1 MDEGLNETTGNCM
14 DQTSSVSMR
23 GEIGRPGLIATWMQ
37 ASRAWTLA
45 MPFMSVSV
53 GTAAA
58 LRNGFFSPWTY
69 VLAALGAV
77 SLQAGANM
85 VNDYYDFLNGTDS
98 PDWNAPENFGP
109 GLVIQRGL
117 LRPEQVWW
125 GGIVALLLGSL
136 LGLVLV
142 AACGWPVLLMGLA
155 GVAGAYF
162 YTGAPLQLAYRGL
175 GDLMVFTLMG
185 PGYVLG
191 AYYVQALSFSTS
203 ALVASLPMGFLC
215 SGVLQANNLR
225 DIENDRAHGKRTF
238 AVLIGRQAA
247 IAELICSDMGAYIA
261 TIAGVIARVLPWPAL
276 AVVITA
282 PRAGDQIRGVAP
294 GADAESHNRA
304 MNRSGQLQ
312 FELGLILVIAFIL
325 GRLFGW

>member
-1 MDEGLNETTGNCM
+1 MNETNT
-14 DQTSSVSMR
+14 VSLP
-23 GEIGRPGLIATWMQ
+23 GGAARPGVIAIWIQ

-58 LRNGFFSPWTY
+58 LRHGFFSPWTY
-69 VLAALGAV
+69 IAAALGAV
-77 SLQAGANM
+77 ALQAGANM
-85 VNDYYDFLNGTDS
+85 VNDYYDFVNGTDLA
-98 PDWNAPENFGP
+98 DWNAPESFGP

-117 LRPEQVWW
+117 LRAEQVWW
-125 GGIVALLLGSL
+125 GGIFALLFGSI
-136 LGLVLV
+136 LGLILV
-142 AACGWPVLLMGLA
+142 AACGWPVLVLGLI

-162 YTGAPLQLAYRGL
+162 YTGAPLQLAYRGF

-191 AYYVQALSFSTS
+191 AYYVQALSFSPA

-238 AVLIGRQAA
+238 AVLVGRKAA
-247 IAELICSDMGAYIA
+247 LLELLCSDLGAYLA
-261 TIAGVIARVLPWPAL
+261 TIAGVITRVLPWPAL
-276 AVVITA
+276 AVIITA
-282 PRAGDQIRGVAP
+282 PRAIDQIRLVSP

-312 FELGLILVIAFIL
+312 FELGLVLVIAFIL
-325 GRLFGW
+325 GRMFGW

>member
-1 MDEGLNETTGNCM
+1 
-14 DQTSSVSMR
+14 VV
-23 GEIGRPGLIATWMQ
+23 ATWLQ

-58 LRNGFFSPWTY
+58 FRNGFFSPWTY
-69 VLAALGAV
+69 LAAALGAV
-77 SLQAGANM
+77 ALQAGANM
-85 VNDYYDFLNGTDS
+85 VNDYYDFVNGTDS
-98 PDWNAPENFGP
+98 ADWNAPENFGP
-109 GLVIQRGL
+109 GLVIQRGY
-117 LRPEQVWW
+117 LRPNQVWW
-125 GGIVALLLGSL
+125 GGMVAFAVGSA
-136 LGLVLV
+136 LGLTLV
-142 AACGWPVLLMGLA
+142 AACGWPILMLGLV

-191 AYYVQALSFSTS
+191 AYYVQALSFSST

-225 DIENDRAHGKRTF
+225 DIENDRAHGKHTF
-238 AVLIGRQAA
+238 AVLIGRKAA
-247 IAELICSDMGAYIA
+247 IAELMLSDAGAYLA
-261 TIAGVIARVLPWPAL
+261 TLAGVIARVIPWPAL
-276 AVVITA
+276 AVIVTL
-282 PRAGDQIRGVAP
+282 PRAVDQIRLVRA
-294 GADAESHNRA
+294 GADAERHNRA

-312 FELGLILVIAFIL
+312 FELGLVLVIAFIL

>member
-1 MDEGLNETTGNCM
+1 MDETNT
-14 DQTSSVSMR
+14 VSLA
-23 GEIGRPGLIATWMQ
+23 GEAARPGVIAIWAQ

-45 MPFMSVSV
+45 MPFMSISV

-69 VLAALGAV
+69 VAAALGAV
-77 SLQAGANM
+77 ALQAGANM
-85 VNDYYDFLNGTDS
+85 VNDYYDFVNGTDS
-98 PDWNAPENFGP
+98 ADWNAPESFGP
-109 GLVIQRGL
+109 GLVIQRGFL
-117 LRPEQVWW
+117 HPEQVWW
-125 GGIVALLLGSL
+125 GGIVALAFGST
-136 LGLVLV
+136 LGLILV
-142 AACGWPVLLMGLA
+142 AACGWPVLVLGLA

-162 YTGAPLQLAYRGL
+162 YTAAPLQLAYRGL

-191 AYYVQALSFSTS
+191 AYYVQALSFSPA

-225 DIENDRAHGKRTF
+225 DIENDRAHGKHTF
-238 AVLIGRQAA
+238 AVLIGRKAA
-247 IAELICSDMGAYIA
+247 IAELICSDLGAYLA
-261 TIAGVIARVLPWPAL
+261 TIAGVITKVLPWPAL
-276 AVVITA
+276 AVTITA
-282 PRAGDQIRGVAP
+282 PRAIDQIRLVSP

-312 FELGLILVIAFIL
+312 FELGLVLVIAFIL

>member
-1 MDEGLNETTGNCM
+1 MNETTV
-14 DQTSSVSMR
+14 SVP
-23 GEIGRPGLIATWMQ
+23 GDVAPLGLIATWMQ

-45 MPFMSVSV
+45 MPFMSISV

-58 LRNGFFSPWTY
+58 LRNGFFSPLLY
-69 VLAALGAV
+69 VIAALGAV
-77 SLQAGANM
+77 ALQAGANM
-85 VNDYYDFLNGTDS
+85 VNDYYDFVNGTDS

-125 GGIVALLLGSL
+125 GGLVALVFGSG
-136 LGLVLV
+136 LGLILV
-142 AACGWPVLLMGLA
+142 AACGWPVLVLGLI

-162 YTGAPLQLAYRGL
+162 YTGAPLRLAYRGL
-175 GDLMVFTLMG
+175 GDLMVFSLMG

-191 AYYVQALSFSTS
+191 AYYVQALSFSSS
-203 ALVASLPMGFLC
+203 AAIASLPMGFLC

-225 DIENDRAHGKRTF
+225 DIENDRAHGKHTF
-238 AVLIGRQAA
+238 AVLIGRKAA
-247 IAELICSDMGAYIA
+247 IIELIFSDLGAYIA

-282 PRAGDQIRGVAP
+282 PRAIDQIRLVSGS
-294 GADAESHNRA
+294 ADAESHNRA

-312 FELGLILVIAFIL
+312 FELGLVLVIAFIL

>member
-1 MDEGLNETTGNCM
+1 
-14 DQTSSVSMR
+14 
-23 GEIGRPGLIATWMQ
+23 MQ

-58 LRNGFFSPWTY
+58 LHIGLFSPLTY
-69 VLAALGAV
+69 VAAALGAV
-77 SLQAGANM
+77 ALQAGANM
-85 VNDYYDFLNGTDS
+85 VNDYYDFVNGTDS
-98 PDWNAPENFGP
+98 ADWNAPENFGP
-109 GLVIQRGL
+109 GLVIQRGF

-125 GGIVALLLGSL
+125 GGIVALAFGSI
-136 LGLVLV
+136 LGLILV
-142 AACGWPVLLMGLA
+142 AVCGWPVLALGLV

-162 YTGAPLQLAYRGL
+162 YTGAPLQLAYHGL

-191 AYYVQALSFSTS
+191 AYYVQALSFSPA
-203 ALVASLPMGFLC
+203 ALVASLPMGLLC

-238 AVLIGRQAA
+238 AVLVGRQAA
-247 IAELICSDMGAYIA
+247 IIELICSDLGAYLA
-261 TIAGVIARVLPWPAL
+261 TMAGVIARVLPWPAL
-276 AVVITA
+276 AVIITA
-282 PRAGDQIRGVAP
+282 PRAIDQLRLVSGN
-294 GADAESHNRA
+294 ADAESHNRA

-312 FELGLILVIAFIL
+312 FELGLVLVIAFIL
-325 GRLFGW
+325 GRVFGW

>member
-1 MDEGLNETTGNCM
+1 M
-14 DQTSSVSMR
+14 DQSSTVSLPR
-23 GEIGRPGLIATWMQ
+23 GTTRPGLIAIWMQ
-37 ASRAWTLA
+37 ASRAWTLG

-69 VLAALGAV
+69 ITAALGAV
-77 SLQAGANM
+77 ALQAGANM
-85 VNDYYDFLNGTDS
+85 VNDYYDFVNGTDS
-98 PDWNAPENFGP
+98 ADWNAPESFGP
-109 GLVIQRGL
+109 GLIIQRGL
-117 LRPEQVWW
+117 LRPNQVWW
-125 GGIVALLLGSL
+125 GGIVALAFGST
-136 LGLVLV
+136 LGLILV
-142 AACGWPVLLMGLA
+142 AICGWPVLALGLA

-175 GDLMVFTLMG
+175 GDLMVFALMG

-191 AYYVQALSFSTS
+191 AYYVQALSFSSS

-215 SGVLQANNLR
+215 SGLLQANNLR

-238 AVLIGRQAA
+238 AVMIGRKAA
-247 IAELICSDMGAYIA
+247 IAELICSDLGAYLA
-261 TIAGVIARVLPWPAL
+261 TIAGVIAKVLPWPAL
-276 AVVITA
+276 AVIITA
-282 PRAGDQIRGVAP
+282 PRAIDQIRLVSPP
-294 GADAESHNRA
+294 GANAESHNQA

-312 FELGLILVIAFIL
+312 FELGLVLVIAFIL

>member
-1 MDEGLNETTGNCM
+1 MDE
-14 DQTSSVSMR
+14 TSTVSLR
-23 GEIGRPGLIATWMQ
+23 GGVARPGLIATWMQ

-45 MPFMSVSV
+45 MPFMSISV

-58 LRNGFFSPWTY
+58 LRNGFFSPLTY
-69 VLAALGAV
+69 VVAALGAV
-77 SLQAGANM
+77 ALQAGANM
-85 VNDYYDFLNGTDS
+85 VNDYYDFVNGTDS
-98 PDWNAPENFGP
+98 ADWNAPENFGP

-117 LRPEQVWW
+117 LRAEQVWW
-125 GGIVALLLGSL
+125 GGIVALVFGST

-142 AACGWPVLLMGLA
+142 AVCGWPVLVLGLI

-162 YTGAPLQLAYRGL
+162 YTGAPLRLAYRGL

-191 AYYVQALSFSTS
+191 AYYVQALSFSLS

-225 DIENDRAHGKRTF
+225 DVENDRAHGKRTF
-238 AVLIGRQAA
+238 AVLIGRKAA
-247 IAELICSDMGAYIA
+247 LVELICSDLGAYIA
-261 TIAGVIARVLPWPAL
+261 TIAGVIASVLPWPAL
-276 AVVITA
+276 AVVVTT
-282 PRAGDQIRGVAP
+282 PRAIDQIRLVSP

-312 FELGLILVIAFIL
+312 FELGLVLVVAFIL

>member
-1 MDEGLNETTGNCM
+1 MDEPNTASLPGGIA
-14 DQTSSVSMR
+14 Q
-23 GEIGRPGLIATWMQ
+23 PGLIATWMQ

-58 LRNGFFSPWTY
+58 LRNGFFSLWTY
-69 VLAALGAV
+69 AGAALGAIA
-77 SLQAGANM
+77 LQAGANM
-85 VNDYYDFLNGTDS
+85 VNDYYDFVNGTDS
-98 PDWNAPENFGP
+98 ADWNAPESFGP

-125 GGIVALLLGSL
+125 GGIVALAFGSA
-136 LGLVLV
+136 LGLILV
-142 AACGWPVLLMGLA
+142 AICGWPVLVLGLV

-191 AYYVQALSFSTS
+191 AYYVQALSFSRA

-238 AVLIGRQAA
+238 AVLIGRKAA
-247 IAELICSDMGAYIA
+247 IVELICSDIGAYVA
-261 TIAGVIARVLPWPAL
+261 AIAGVIARMLPWPAL
-276 AVVITA
+276 AVIITV
-282 PRAGDQIRGVAP
+282 PRAIDQIRLVSP

-312 FELGLILVIAFIL
+312 FEMGMMLAVAFVL

>member
-1 MDEGLNETTGNCM
+1 MDEANTV
-14 DQTSSVSMR
+14 SVP
-23 GEIGRPGLIATWMQ
+23 GGVTRPGLIATWMQ

-45 MPFMSVSV
+45 MPFMSISV

-58 LRNGFFSPWTY
+58 LRDGFFSPWRY
-69 VLAALGAV
+69 LAAALGAV
-77 SLQAGANM
+77 ALQAGANM
-85 VNDYYDFLNGTDS
+85 VNDYYDFVNGTDLA
-98 PDWNAPENFGP
+98 DWNSPESFGP
-109 GLVIQRGL
+109 GLVIQRGF

-125 GGIVALLLGSL
+125 GGIVALAFGST

-142 AACGWPVLLMGLA
+142 KACGWPVLVLGLV

-162 YTGAPLQLAYRGL
+162 YTGAPLQLAYRGF
-175 GDLMVFTLMG
+175 GDLMVFSLMG

-191 AYYVQALSFSTS
+191 AYYVQALSFSAT

-225 DIENDRAHGKRTF
+225 DIENDRAHGKHTF
-238 AVLIGRQAA
+238 AVLVGRKAA
-247 IAELICSDMGAYIA
+247 TMELICSDLGAYLA
-261 TIAGVIARVLPWPAL
+261 TIAGVFARLLPWPAL
-276 AVVITA
+276 AVLITV
-282 PRAGDQIRGVAP
+282 PRAVDQIRLVAP

-312 FELGLILVIAFIL
+312 FELGLVLVVAFIL
-325 GRLFGW
+325 GRVFGW

>member
-1 MDEGLNETTGNCM
+1 MDETNTVTVPGGAT
-14 DQTSSVSMR
+14 
-23 GEIGRPGLIATWMQ
+23 RPGLIATWMQ

-69 VLAALGAV
+69 VAAALGAV

-85 VNDYYDFLNGTDS
+85 VNDYYDYVNGTDAA
-98 PDWNAPENFGP
+98 DWNAPENFGP

-125 GGIVALLLGSL
+125 GGILALAFGSILGLLLVAL
-136 LGLVLV
+136 
-142 AACGWPVLLMGLA
+142 CGWPVLLLGLV

-175 GDLMVFTLMG
+175 GDVMVFSLMG

-191 AYYVQALSFSTS
+191 AYYVQALTFSPT

-225 DIENDRAHGKRTF
+225 DIDNDRAHGKRTF
-238 AVLIGRQAA
+238 AVLIGRRAA
-247 IAELICSDMGAYIA
+247 IAELICSDLGAYLA
-261 TIAGVIARVLPWPAL
+261 AIAGVIARVLPWPAL
-276 AVVITA
+276 AVVITI
-282 PRAGDQIRGVAP
+282 PRAIDQIRHVSP
-294 GADAESHNRA
+294 GADAESHNHA

-312 FELGLILVIAFIL
+312 FELGLVLVIAFIV

>member
-1 MDEGLNETTGNCM
+1 MDETRT
-14 DQTSSVSMR
+14 VSLQS
-23 GEIGRPGLIATWMQ
+23 GATRPGLIATWMQ

-58 LRNGFFSPWTY
+58 LRNGFFSPLIY
-69 VLAALGAV
+69 LAAAVGAV
-77 SLQAGANM
+77 ALQAGANM
-85 VNDYYDFLNGTDS
+85 VNDYYDFINGTDLA
-98 PDWNAPENFGP
+98 DWNAPENFGP
-109 GLVIQRGL
+109 GLAIQRGL

-125 GGIVALLLGSL
+125 GGIIALIFGSI

-142 AACGWPVLLMGLA
+142 AACGWPVLVLGVI

-162 YTGAPLQLAYRGL
+162 YTGSPLQLAYRGL

-191 AYYVQALSFSTS
+191 AYYIQALGFSPA

-238 AVLIGRQAA
+238 AVLVGRKAA
-247 IAELICSDMGAYIA
+247 LMELICSDAGAYLA
-261 TIAGVIARVLPWPAL
+261 TLAGVAARVLPWPAL
-276 AVVITA
+276 AVVITM
-282 PRAGDQIRGVAP
+282 PRALDQIRLVSGN
-294 GADAESHNRA
+294 ADAESHNRA

-312 FELGLILVIAFIL
+312 FELGLVLVVAFIL

>member
-1 MDEGLNETTGNCM
+1 MSNTN
-14 DQTSSVSMR
+14 SIAVS
-23 GEIGRPGLIATWMQ
+23 GGSARPGVIAVWLQ

-58 LRNGFFSPWTY
+58 LHAGFFSPWTY
-69 VLAALGAV
+69 LAAALGAV
-77 SLQAGANM
+77 ALQAGANM
-85 VNDYYDFLNGTDS
+85 VNDYYDFVNGTDLA
-98 PDWNAPENFGP
+98 DWNAPESFGP

-125 GGIVALLLGSL
+125 GGVIALLLGST
-136 LGLVLV
+136 LGLILV
-142 AACGWPVLLMGLA
+142 AVCGWPVLVLGLV

-175 GDLMVFTLMG
+175 GDLMVFALMG

-191 AYYVQALSFSTS
+191 AYYVQALAFSPA
-203 ALVASLPMGFLC
+203 ALLASLPMGFLC

-225 DIENDRAHGKRTF
+225 DIENDRAHGKLTF
-238 AVLIGRQAA
+238 AVLIGRRAA
-247 IAELICSDMGAYIA
+247 IMELICSDLGAYLA
-261 TIAGVIARVLPWPAL
+261 TIGGVISRVLPWPAL

-282 PRAGDQIRGVAP
+282 PRAIDQIRLVLP

-312 FELGLILVIAFIL
+312 FEVGLVLVIAFIL

>member
-1 MDEGLNETTGNCM
+1 
-14 DQTSSVSMR
+14 
-23 GEIGRPGLIATWMQ
+23 
-37 ASRAWTLA
+37 
-45 MPFMSVSV
+45 
-53 GTAAA
+53 
-58 LRNGFFSPWTY
+58 LRNGSFSPWTY
-69 VLAALGAV
+69 LAAALGAV
-77 SLQAGANM
+77 ALQAGANM
-85 VNDYYDFLNGTDS
+85 VNDYYDFVNGTDS
-98 PDWNAPENFGP
+98 ADWNAPESFGP

-117 LRPEQVWW
+117 LRPNQVWW
-125 GGIVALLLGSL
+125 GGIVALAFGST
-136 LGLVLV
+136 LGLIL
-142 AACGWPVLLMGLA
+142 AAICGWPVLVLGLA

-191 AYYVQALSFSTS
+191 AYYVQALSFSST

-238 AVLIGRQAA
+238 AVLIGRKAA
-247 IAELICSDMGAYIA
+247 IVELICSDLGAYLA

-276 AVVITA
+276 AVIFTA
-282 PRAGDQIRGVAP
+282 PRAIDQIRLVSP

-312 FELGLILVIAFIL
+312 FELGLVLVIAFIL

>member
-1 MDEGLNETTGNCM
+1 MMDEINTASL
-14 DQTSSVSMR
+14 
-23 GEIGRPGLIATWMQ
+23 PGGAAQPGALAIWMQ

-45 MPFMSVSV
+45 MPFMSISV

-58 LRNGFFSPWTY
+58 LRAGFFSPWIY
-69 VLAALGAV
+69 VFAALGAV
-77 SLQAGANM
+77 ALQAGANM
-85 VNDYYDFLNGTDS
+85 VNDYYDFVNGTDS
-98 PDWNAPENFGP
+98 ADWNAPENFGP

-117 LRPEQVWW
+117 LRAEQVWW
-125 GGIVALLLGSL
+125 GGIAALVLGSI
-136 LGLVLV
+136 LGLILV
-142 AACGWPVLLMGLA
+142 AACGWTVLVLGLV

-162 YTGAPLQLAYRGL
+162 YTAAPLQLAYRGF
-175 GDLMVFTLMG
+175 GDLMVFALMG

-191 AYYVQALSFSTS
+191 AYYVQTLNFSTT

-238 AVLIGRQAA
+238 AVLVGRRAA
-247 IAELICSDMGAYIA
+247 MLELIWSDLGAYLV
-261 TIAGVIARVLPWPAL
+261 TIAGVIAKVLPWPAL
-276 AVVITA
+276 AVIITV
-282 PRAGDQIRGVAP
+282 PRALDQIRLVAP

-312 FELGLILVIAFIL
+312 FELGLVLVIAFIL
-325 GRLFGW
+325 GRVFGW

>member
-1 MDEGLNETTGNCM
+1 MDETRT
-14 DQTSSVSMR
+14 VSLQS
-23 GEIGRPGLIATWMQ
+23 GVTRPGLIPTWMQ

-58 LRNGFFSPWTY
+58 LRNGFFSPLIY
-69 VLAALGAV
+69 LAAALGAV
-77 SLQAGANM
+77 ALQAGANM
-85 VNDYYDFLNGTDS
+85 VNDYYDYVNGTDLA
-98 PDWNAPENFGP
+98 DWNAPENFGP

-125 GGIVALLLGSL
+125 GGIVALIFGSI

-142 AACGWPVLLMGLA
+142 AACGWPVLVLGVI

-175 GDLMVFTLMG
+175 GDLMVFSLMG

-191 AYYVQALSFSTS
+191 AYYVQALGFSPA

-238 AVLIGRQAA
+238 AVLVGRNAA
-247 IAELICSDMGAYIA
+247 LMELICSDAGAYLA
-261 TIAGVIARVLPWPAL
+261 TLAGVVARVLPWPAL
-276 AVVITA
+276 AVVITV
-282 PRAGDQIRGVAP
+282 PRALDQLRLVSGD
-294 GADAESHNRA
+294 ADAESHNRA

>member
-1 MDEGLNETTGNCM
+1 MDEANI
-14 DQTSSVSMR
+14 VSL
-23 GEIGRPGLIATWMQ
+23 PGGAEQPGVIATWLQ

-69 VLAALGAV
+69 TTAALGAV
-77 SLQAGANM
+77 ALQAGANM
-85 VNDYYDFLNGTDS
+85 VNDYYDFVNGTDLA
-98 PDWNAPENFGP
+98 DWNSPESFGP
-109 GLVIQRGL
+109 GLVIQRGF

-125 GGIVALLLGSL
+125 GGIVALAFGST

-142 AACGWPVLLMGLA
+142 KACGWPVLVLGLV

-162 YTGAPLQLAYRGL
+162 YTGAPLQLAYRGF
-175 GDLMVFTLMG
+175 GDLMVFSLMG

-191 AYYVQALSFSTS
+191 AYYVQALSFSAT

-215 SGVLQANNLR
+215 SVVLQANNLR

-238 AVLIGRQAA
+238 AVLIGRKAA
-247 IAELICSDMGAYIA
+247 IVELICSDLGAYLA
-261 TIAGVIARVLPWPAL
+261 TIAGVVAKVLPWPAL
-276 AVVITA
+276 AVIITA
-282 PRAGDQIRGVAP
+282 PRAIDQLRLVSP
-294 GADAESHNRA
+294 GADAQSHNRA

-312 FELGLILVIAFIL
+312 FELGLVLVIAFIL